1 MLQKVEK
8 IQSLL
13 DQVKIDAEKFEKGN
27 SAAGTRVRKSLQE
40 IKTLSQN
47 LRLQVTEVKN
57 SRKG

>member
-13 DQVKIDAEKFEKGN
+13 DQVKIDSEKFEKGN

-40 IKTLSQN
+40 IKTLSQD

>member
-1 MLQKVEK
+1 MLQKVEQ

-13 DQVKIDAEKFEKGN
+13 DQVKVDAEKFEKGN

-40 IKTLSQN
+40 IKTLSQD
-47 LRLQVTEVKN
+47 LRLQVTEVKK

>member
-40 IKTLSQN
+40 IKTLSQD

>member
-1 MLQKVEK
+1 MLQKVEQ

-13 DQVKIDAEKFEKGN
+13 DQVKVDAEKFEKGN